1 MAFKRHTGA
10 MRQIGREK
18 DGDMTVRE
26 GRRTMRRRNL
36 MLVASVAM
44 LPATALA
51 QDLPTTRAGLDSAVS
66 ARFAEADR
74 NHDGAIDRSE
84 AAAVLGIAA
93 SAVARRPKSQALF
106 DLSTGPDGRPQL
118 SLNDDGPLSSG
129 GMFDMLFTQIDR
141 NGDDKLSQTEVQ
153 AAARARFDAA
163 DINHDG
169 TLSKAELAAARQQLG
184 VLQQAL
190 SGEP

>member
-1 MAFKRHTGA
+1 
-10 MRQIGREK
+10 MREW
-18 DGDMTVRE
+18 
-26 GRRTMRRRNL
+26 NL
-36 MLVASVAM
+36 MLMAGMAM
-44 LPATALA
+44 VPAMAMA
-51 QDLPTTRAGLDSAVS
+51 QDLPTTRAGLDSAVA

-74 NHDGAIDRSE
+74 NHDGVIDRSE

-93 SAVARRPKSQALF
+93 SAASRPKSQALF

-141 NGDDKLSQTEVQ
+141 NGDDQLSHTEVQ

-163 DINHDG
+163 DTNHDG
-169 TLSKAELAAARQQLG
+169 MLSKAELAAARDQLG

-190 SGEP
+190 SGAR